1 MVNRIYVLY
10 NKLSARYGDVT
21 SFPTDA
27 MAVRTISQVLQ
38 KQGFADEFALY
49 KVGQI
54 DVETGECVANAPALV
69 PLEVVESAVP
79 IDSIEKS
86 M

>member
-21 SFPTDA
+21 SFATDA
-27 MAVRTISQVLQ
+27 MAVKSVSEVLN
-38 KQGFADEFALY
+38 KQGFADEFNLY
-49 KVGQI
+49 RIGTLDI
-54 DVETGECVANAPALV
+54 ETGETVANAPVLV
-69 PLEVVESAVP
+69 PLDLTVSAVP
-79 IDSIEKS
+79 IDSVEKS